1 MLSNTDS
8 VVINIDQ
15 INESSGSNMLVST
28 DRIHEIR
35 SLINEIRES
44 WNQTEKITKK
54 YFENIQP
61 HI

>member
-35 SLINEIRES
+35 LLMNEKRES
-44 WNQTEKITKK
+44 WNQTEKLQKQIC
-54 YFENIQP
+54 
-61 HI
+61 